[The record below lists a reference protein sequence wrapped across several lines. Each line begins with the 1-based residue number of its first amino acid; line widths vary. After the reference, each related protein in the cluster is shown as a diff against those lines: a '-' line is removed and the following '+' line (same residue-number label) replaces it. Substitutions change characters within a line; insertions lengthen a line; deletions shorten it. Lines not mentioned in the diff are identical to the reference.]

1 LGESIVV
8 VIAWWE
14 KGREGES
21 VGAKS
26 EEKKLFRKKEGKKE
40 KFVKKKKS
48 DALSLSRSSLSPSP
62 PSYSFYD

>member
-1 LGESIVV
+1 MGESIVV

-26 EEKKLFRKKEGKKE
+26 EEKKLSRKKEGKKE
-40 KFVKKKKS
+40 KFGKKKKS
-48 DALSLSRSSLSPSP
+48 DALSLALLPLSLSPLLL
-62 PSYSFYD
+62 FL